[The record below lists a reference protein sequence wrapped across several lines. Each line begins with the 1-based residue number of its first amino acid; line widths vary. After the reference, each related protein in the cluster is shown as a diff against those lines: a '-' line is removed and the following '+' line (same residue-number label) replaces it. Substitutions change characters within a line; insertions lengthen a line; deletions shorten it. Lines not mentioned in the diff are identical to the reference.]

1 MTDSKQQEGLDVAEK
16 WWEDLKKRRAARAR
30 LRRAK
35 TLLEIMQEP
44 EALRLI
50 ERLRLSRNPDRVAM
64 LAGILAWVRDND
76 DQFVARA
83 IGRTS
88 LDEEDAPVSEAR
100 FRRLLQARD
109 DERMEAMRRLV
120 RLTKGKVNVR
130 DLSFA
135 VLYWG
140 DGVKKRW
147 IFRYYNVS
155 DSLSASSAT

>member
-1 MTDSKQQEGLDVAEK
+1 MTDSKQQRGPDVAEE
-16 WWEDLKKRRAARAR
+16 WWEDLKGRRAARAR

-50 ERLRLSRNPDRVAM
+50 ERLPRNPDRVAM

-76 DQFVARA
+76 DQLVARA

-109 DERMEAMRRLV
+109 DELMEAMRRLV
-120 RLTKGKVNVR
+120 RLTKGKANVR
-130 DLSFA
+130 DLSSA
-135 VLYWG
+135 VLYWS

-147 IFRYYNVS
+147 IFQYYGIS

>member
-1 MTDSKQQEGLDVAEK
+1 MTDSKQQKGPDVAEE
-16 WWEDLKKRRAARAR
+16 WWEDLKERRAARAR

-50 ERLRLSRNPDRVAM
+50 ERLPRNPDRVAM

-76 DQFVARA
+76 DQLVARA

-109 DERMEAMRRLV
+109 DELMEAMRRLV
-120 RLTKGKVNVR
+120 RLTKGKANVR

-140 DGVKKRW
+140 DRVKKRW
-147 IFRYYNVS
+147 IFQYYGVS
-155 DSLSASSAT
+155 DSLSASSTT

>member
-1 MTDSKQQEGLDVAEK
+1 MTDSRKQKGPDVAEE
-16 WWEDLKKRRAARAR
+16 WWKDLKKRRAARAR

-50 ERLRLSRNPDRVAM
+50 ERLPRNPDRVAM
-64 LAGILAWVRDND
+64 LAGILAWVREND
-76 DQFVARA
+76 DQLVARA

-88 LDEEDAPVSEAR
+88 LDKEDAPMSEAR

-109 DERMEAMRRLV
+109 DELMEAMRRLV
-120 RLTKGKVNVR
+120 RLTKGEANVR

-140 DGVKKRW
+140 DGVKKHW
-147 IFRYYNVS
+147 IFRYYDVS
-155 DSLSASSAT
+155 ASLSASSAT

>member
-1 MTDSKQQEGLDVAEK
+1 MTDSNQQKGPDVAEE
-16 WWEDLKKRRAARAR
+16 WWEGIKERRAVRAR

-35 TLLEIMQEP
+35 TLIEIMQEP

-50 ERLRLSRNPDRVAM
+50 ERLRLPRNPNRVVM

-76 DQFVARA
+76 DQLVARA

-88 LDEEDAPVSEAR
+88 LDEEDASMSEAR

-109 DERMEAMRRLV
+109 DELMEAMRRLV
-120 RLTKGKVNVR
+120 RLAKGKANVR

-147 IFRYYNVS
+147 IFQYYGVS

>member
-1 MTDSKQQEGLDVAEK
+1 MTDSKQQKGLDVAEE

-35 TLLEIMQEP
+35 TPLEIMQEP

-50 ERLRLSRNPDRVAM
+50 ERLPRNPGRVAV
-64 LAGILAWVRDND
+64 LVGILAWVGDND
-76 DQFVARA
+76 DQPVARA

-88 LDEEDAPVSEAR
+88 LDEEEALMSEAR

-109 DERMEAMRRLV
+109 DELMEAMRRLV
-120 RLTKGKVNVR
+120 RLTKGKANIR

-147 IFRYYNVS
+147 IFQYYGVS

>member
-1 MTDSKQQEGLDVAEK
+1 MTDSKQQKGPDVAEE
-16 WWEDLKKRRAARAR
+16 WWKDLEKRRAARAR

-35 TLLEIMQEP
+35 TPLEIMQEP

-50 ERLRLSRNPDRVAM
+50 ERLPRNPGRVAV
-64 LAGILAWVRDND
+64 LVGILAWVGDND
-76 DQFVARA
+76 DQPVARA

-88 LDEEDAPVSEAR
+88 LDEKEAPMSEAR

-109 DERMEAMRRLV
+109 DELMEAMRRLV
-120 RLTKGKVNVR
+120 RLTKGKANVR

-140 DGVKKRW
+140 DEVKKRW
-147 IFRYYNVS
+147 IFQYYGVS
-155 DSLSASSAT
+155 DSLSAPSAT

>member
-1 MTDSKQQEGLDVAEK
+1 MTDSKQQKGPDVAEE
-16 WWEDLKKRRAARAR
+16 WWEDLKERRAARAR

-50 ERLRLSRNPDRVAM
+50 ERLPINPDRVAM

-76 DQFVARA
+76 DQLVARA

-109 DERMEAMRRLV
+109 DELMEAMRRLV
-120 RLTKGKVNVR
+120 RLTKGKANVR

-140 DGVKKRW
+140 DRVKKRW
-147 IFRYYNVS
+147 IFQYYGVS